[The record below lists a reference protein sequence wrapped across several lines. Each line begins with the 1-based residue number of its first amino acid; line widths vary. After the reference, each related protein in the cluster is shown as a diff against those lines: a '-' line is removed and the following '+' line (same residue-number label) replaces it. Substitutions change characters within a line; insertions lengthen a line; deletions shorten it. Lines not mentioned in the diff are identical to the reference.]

1 MYETRHHDRAW
12 HLLSAGHWTD
22 SHAVIIKHLAAD
34 AIINGKLHNDNNM
47 VQSMYYSPVQLET
60 KTAGNHVLFSFLY
73 YCKVWYF
80 RWLLCH
86 NIFTRSFSRIINPSL
101 KSENPASCLCIIALF
116 QCMRPASLRILR
128 EMCVLENAKVVS
140 VLRAL
145 SNLKHCK
152 QWNIT
157 WPRLLRIY
165 TGE

>member
-1 MYETRHHDRAW
+1 MTEPGIFLVQVTGLTVM
-12 HLLSAGHWTD
+12 LLSSNTLLQMLSLMVSYTTITIWYNPC
-22 SHAVIIKHLAAD
+22 IIRQYSWKPKQLET
-34 AIINGKLHNDNNM
+34 
-47 VQSMYYSPVQLET
+47 MYYSHSYI
-60 KTAGNHVLFSFLY
+60 TAKFGILDDFCVIT
-73 YCKVWYF
+73 
-80 RWLLCH
+80 

-101 KSENPASCLCIIALF
+101 KLENPASCLCTIALF
-116 QCMRPASLRILR
+116 QCVRPAPLRILR

-157 WPRLLRIY
+157 WPRLRRIY